1 MAAIESADLFML
13 AVGGGAKPHIQD
25 SAEVQ
30 PRRKKK
36 KRKLETSLS
45 LNGLDKTKNLFDV
58 TDCSELGGNRMTI
71 EILDDASP
79 DTTPRGDKWSNSVA
93 NKTAID
99 LERAKDTYKKESH
112 YRNLQFQGEKKRVLT
127 RTDIFVPG
135 PGVTVE
141 DVDNERARL
150 TKIEDSGRQKHRD
163 RNREVQAR
171 LEYLEKD
178 KKAIKIQALFRGN
191 LGRKRYAL
199 IKRVKSMANGDWI
212 EVRDAKS
219 GDVWYYN
226 TVSGVSQWER
236 PKQMQGKVAPL
247 NNLKRLPTD
256 SPVMKKN
263 SSSSKKGVL
272 PSLAQEAGKTATN
285 NKLQNMEMDGTQTV
299 EYDGPAVRPRGGV
312 DMATIRR
319 ELEDQLHVEK
329 MIPPDNLLNPDGGFK
344 AQLRTTVQ
352 DALLQSRFDSVATV
366 LADERWF
373 ENNDAFERGNIAQ
386 RPITAEEFARGTE
399 KIDYSRKPIVAVM
412 NLDKKKKKSAKI
424 RVVDDDPDSRGLN
437 APFID
442 RAVSNLTVGQV
453 PHPGLDDPNKQPS
466 TMCFACWSTG
476 SKRGCAMHPGD
487 SAQLGEAQTMLL
499 CRNWELNVMRRR
511 YRSEEIQEIFMKK
524 ASSLRYDI
532 QRKKF
537 RTVVEQRHPIYRA
550 VSTLLAKFNSET
562 RLHVK
567 VMQWMRSF
575 VEEIRKGEFKPTRTA
590 DKARLMRVKRSLVHY
605 CQVRRYTDQTLPEL
619 PLPPVTGFSW
629 PERIGEIQY
638 LFFRFDQALGA
649 DVQDINVYPHPVPI
663 ELYLAREYHLPVPK
677 SIPMPKPEYGVNSAA
692 DRVMPGNKYIDDMSA
707 AAWLERMCSSVMR
720 LAVSQ
725 AGDQVRA
732 LTPLPGLEMQRRT
745 KYPIPSS
752 VKFATL
758 GRKPTPGM
766 IAVGGLPVE
775 LLVSQLV
782 TTYIPTQYGNF
793 MVMDKSPISPGIS
806 PEVTITFESNP
817 MLPYPQVYV
826 FRAVEHPLNHR
837 RSPSISICSK
847 VSVDDRFY
855 YGINRPEQ
863 TGESE
868 SHGFRTTA
876 WARHLLT
883 HIETDPYAF
892 TPGAEIVSL
901 NVPGSNRAVNTHAD
915 HTYPF
920 CEPSTRDNTTLDFY
934 HLLLTGVHSMS
945 KAQVFTALTVQ
956 DPGQFLQ
963 QSRADLPLGTLL
975 VSVYR
980 SWAFTQKD
988 TIVEFKSDDGVP
1000 YWYHRRTGQT
1010 FWERPLYDEEK
1021 VSPLQGGSILDLE
1034 HPEEPFT
1041 MHKSSSN
1048 QIKRRYL
1055 QGEFR
1060 KLMLNHHETNEEA
1073 TRRRVLAQSTAHRAR
1088 RDDLVPL
1095 NLDNASKSGILGI
1108 SLSMVDDDALPEAGF
1123 KADNNGNTGFHP
1135 QQDSVWTGE
1144 VNSRGP
1150 QSVKTNGDVS
1160 TVKNSV
1166 RDGAPVTPAHRDMNA
1181 NGMATPEESMQSGGM
1196 EISQAS
1202 MRSSNGA
1209 AQSHVC
1215 GQSGQEKKFPTLDA
1229 SAMHNLTKTLE
1240 NMVSNL
1246 QGGSKLKP
1254 EDMIQFGLGVGLALV
1269 QSGAVTQNF
1278 QHRPDPNTG
1287 SVSFAD
1293 EDDGISFNSETSAS
1307 VSAGGIVPIGLPN
1320 GTIPKTDEIRLNHD
1334 EEIDQYNATNKDGT
1348 APLTAMQKAMEIK
1361 VTDIEPTKPP
1371 DEATKFDNTYDR
1383 PLNAD
1388 EEMKANIPVLV
1399 YPQLSTI
1406 NPGGHPPDFN
1416 THPVAGTGTNF
1427 VLEKDAMDQHIVKGA
1442 DKAIRRAGTALPIGF
1457 YQAIASTRV
1466 AKQAVDYLPQVPN
1479 LPLSR
1484 AVGRVKPRSAAID
1497 WLTIGF
1503 DPWSAG
1509 KNPLSMEFIPSLATK
1524 GEQLFNEQKLL
1535 EAKTKAASDGIID
1548 VEDTEGLAAQNNEAL
1563 KASRIAEDFKKAC
1576 SLARHGKFVEVEEL
1590 MNQPDWNVSMEY
1602 KDEQGNTLLHIAA
1615 QNGNKRMIKLCLRRE
1630 ADINSQNLSGQT
1642 PLHYAYAYGYS
1653 DVGEYLIRKGAD
1665 DTIRNK
1671 DKLTCYEGLDA
1682 GDLSAL

>member
-1 MAAIESADLFML
+1 DRK
-13 AVGGGAKPHIQD
+13 AV
-25 SAEVQ
+25 
-30 PRRKKK
+30 
-36 KRKLETSLS
+36 
-45 LNGLDKTKNLFDV
+45 
-58 TDCSELGGNRMTI
+58 
-71 EILDDASP
+71 
-79 DTTPRGDKWSNSVA
+79 
-93 NKTAID
+93 
-99 LERAKDTYKKESH
+99 
-112 YRNLQFQGEKKRVLT
+112 
-127 RTDIFVPG
+127 
-135 PGVTVE
+135 
-141 DVDNERARL
+141 
-150 TKIEDSGRQKHRD
+150 
-163 RNREVQAR
+163 
-171 LEYLEKD
+171 
-178 KKAIKIQALFRGN
+178 KIQALFRGN
-191 LGRKRYAL
+191 LGRKRFAL
-199 IKRVKSMANGDWI
+199 VKRVKSMANGDWI

-226 TVSGVSQWER
+226 TISGVSQWER
-236 PKQMQGKVAPL
+236 PKQMQGKVAPSD
-247 NNLKRLPTD
+247 NLKRLLTD
-256 SPVMKKN
+256 SPTMKKKKTKG
-263 SSSSKKGVL
+263 SSVDSPSKKQGLL
-272 PSLAQEAGKTATN
+272 PSLTTSQEAGRASE
-285 NKLQNMEMDGTQTV
+285 LAGTQTV
-299 EYDGPAVRPRGGV
+299 PYDGPAVKPSKGV
-312 DMATIRR
+312 DMSTIRK
-319 ELEDQLHVEK
+319 ELEDQLQVEK
-329 MIPPDNLLNPDGGFK
+329 MIPPTNLLNPEGGFK
-344 AQLRTTVQ
+344 SQLRTTVQ

-373 ENNDAFERGNIAQ
+373 ENNDAFEEKNTAMRPSSAQ
-386 RPITAEEFARGTE
+386 DFGDAGTE

-412 NLDKKKKKSAKI
+412 NLNKKKKKSSKL
-424 RVVDDDPDSRGLN
+424 RVADDDPNARGLN
-437 APFID
+437 APFVD

-453 PHPGLDDPNKQPS
+453 PHPGLDDPNSQPS

-476 SKRGCAMHPGD
+476 SKRGCAMHLSD
-487 SAQLGEAQTMLL
+487 NEQLGEAQTMLL
-499 CRNWELNVMRRR
+499 CRNWELGVMRRR

-562 RLHVK
+562 RLHIK
-567 VMQWMRSF
+567 VVQWMKSF

-590 DKARLMRVKRSLVHY
+590 DKARLMRVKRSLTHY
-605 CQVRRYTDQTLPEL
+605 CQVRRYTGQNIQDLPV
-619 PLPPVTGFSW
+619 PPVTGFSW
-629 PERIGEIQY
+629 PERIGEIEY
-638 LFFRFDQALGA
+638 LFSRFDQALGA
-649 DVQDINVYPHPVPI
+649 DVQEINVYPHPIPV

-677 SIPMPKPEYGVNSAA
+677 SIPMPKPEYGENSSAE
-692 DRVMPGNKYIDDMSA
+692 RVMPGNKFIDDLNA
-707 AAWLERMCSSVMR
+707 AAWLERICSSATR

-725 AGDQVRA
+725 AGDQIRA

-745 KYPIPSS
+745 KYPIPAS

-782 TTYIPTQYGNF
+782 TTYVPTQYGNF
-793 MVMDKSPISPGIS
+793 MVMDKSPVSPGVSAEI
-806 PEVTITFESNP
+806 TIMFESIP

-847 VSVDDRFY
+847 VTVDDKFY
-855 YGINRPEQ
+855 YGINRPAQ

-883 HIETDPYAF
+883 HVETDPYAF
-892 TPGAEIVSL
+892 TPGAEVVSL
-901 NVPGSNRAVNTHAD
+901 NIPGANRPINTHAD

-963 QSRADLPLGTLL
+963 QSRADLPLGSLL

-1010 FWERPLYDEEK
+1010 FWERPLHDEEK
-1021 VSPLQGGSILDLE
+1021 ISPLQGGSMLDLE

-1041 MHKSSSN
+1041 MHKSSSDE
-1048 QIKRRYL
+1048 IKRRYL

-1060 KLMLNHHETNEEA
+1060 KLMLSHHETKEEA

-1095 NLDNASKSGILGI
+1095 NLDHVSKSGVMGPITPGPR
-1108 SLSMVDDDALPEAGF
+1108 STAGGAMSPDRF
-1123 KADNNGNTGFHP
+1123 EPPDHM
-1135 QQDSVWTGE
+1135 DRS
-1144 VNSRGP
+1144 
-1150 QSVKTNGDVS
+1150 QSTLRSGS
-1160 TVKNSV
+1160 
-1166 RDGAPVTPAHRDMNA
+1166 
-1181 NGMATPEESMQSGGM
+1181 ATKSSGGARPTTGGGFPD
-1196 EISQAS
+1196 IDA
-1202 MRSSNGA
+1202 GA
-1209 AQSHVC
+1209 MQ
-1215 GQSGQEKKFPTLDA
+1215 
-1229 SAMHNLTKTLE
+1229 NLTKTIE
-1240 NMVSNL
+1240 NMVSNM
-1246 QGGSKLKP
+1246 QGGQMKP
-1254 EDMIQFGLGVGLALV
+1254 EDMIKFGLGVGMALV
-1269 QSGAVTQNF
+1269 QAGAVNGDDQA
-1278 QHRPDPNTG
+1278 RPAPHTTG
-1287 SVSFAD
+1287 SVCFADD
-1293 EDDGISFNSETSAS
+1293 EDDVASFNSESSA
-1307 VSAGGIVPIGLPN
+1307 
-1320 GTIPKTDEIRLNHD
+1320 
-1334 EEIDQYNATNKDGT
+1334 
-1348 APLTAMQKAMEIK
+1348 AMSKGELK
-1361 VTDIEPTKPP
+1361 GE
-1371 DEATKFDNTYDR
+1371 
-1383 PLNAD
+1383 L
-1388 EEMKANIPVLV
+1388 PVLV
-1399 YPQLSTI
+1399 YPQLSTV
-1406 NPGGHPPDFN
+1406 NPGGHPSDFN

-1442 DKAIRRAGTALPIGF
+1442 EKSIRRAGAALPIGF

-1479 LPLSR
+1479 LPTSR

-1509 KNPLSMEFIPSLATK
+1509 KNPLSMEFIPSLANK
-1524 GEQLFNEQKLL
+1524 DEQLFNEQKLV
-1535 EAKTKAASDGIID
+1535 EAKVKAASDGIID
-1548 VEDTEGLAAQNNEAL
+1548 VEDTEGLAAQNNEAI
-1563 KASRIAEDFKKAC
+1563 KAARIAEDFKKAC

-1630 ADINSQNLSGQT
+1630 ADINSQNLGGQT
-1642 PLHYAYAYGYS
+1642 PLHYAYAYGYG

-1665 DTIRNK
+1665 DTVRNK

-1682 GDLSAL
+1682 GDLAAL